1 VSSDAEDFQF
11 RPLTAPRYT
20 QIPDILIDE
29 WAPHLSP
36 AELRVVLYVARRT
49 FGFHKERD
57 AISLSQLC
65 NGITAH
71 DGRRLDYGTGLSR
84 KGVISACASL
94 SAKGLL
100 SISKQ
105 RTPDGDNEIN
115 IYTLI
120 VRDMG
125 VVTAGNHPSYLTTP
139 PLVTAGNPQET
150 VSKDSTQERVPF
162 ERPPALEENQGHW
175 KDAPGWCLNFA
186 RDFSTEFGDAANQ
199 GSNTTRIWR
208 LWQQS
213 GLPDVQFSPLLY
225 AARTITHEQPFTG
238 KPTGEH
244 DYYGMERQ
252 NQMAYYFRVL
262 EDLVSEATGNPH
274 QDHPMHDITR
284 DRLEQIREQS
294 G

>member
-1 VSSDAEDFQF
+1 VSSDADEFQF

-20 QIPDILIDE
+20 QIPDVLIDE

-94 SAKGLL
+94 SMKGLL

-120 VRDMG
+120 VRAMG
-125 VVTAGNHPSYLTTP
+125 VVTAGNHPSKPRQSLGSIFRHYRWPTLGRASSLIAIGP
-139 PLVTAGNPQET
+139 PVINTFSVGARLL
-150 VSKDSTQERVPF
+150 RVGHVR
-162 ERPPALEENQGHW
+162 RPRE
-175 KDAPGWCLNFA
+175 AP
-186 RDFSTEFGDAANQ
+186 
-199 GSNTTRIWR
+199 
-208 LWQQS
+208 
-213 GLPDVQFSPLLY
+213 P
-225 AARTITHEQPFTG
+225 
-238 KPTGEH
+238 
-244 DYYGMERQ
+244 
-252 NQMAYYFRVL
+252 
-262 EDLVSEATGNPH
+262 
-274 QDHPMHDITR
+274 
-284 DRLEQIREQS
+284 
-294 G
+294 